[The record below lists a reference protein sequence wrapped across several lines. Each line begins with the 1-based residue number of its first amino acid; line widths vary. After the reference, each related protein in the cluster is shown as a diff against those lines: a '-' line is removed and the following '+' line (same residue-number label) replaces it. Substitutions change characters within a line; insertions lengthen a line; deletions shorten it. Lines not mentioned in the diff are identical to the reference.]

1 MATNDDDNINSDMDS
16 DEQSEI
22 LSRFPG
28 QRDGEEVEF
37 ALRKHPITL
46 LPAVLYILFII
57 ILPIIFYVLI
67 VPHALPALLEKPYQD
82 IFFLLVTIYYG
93 FLWIVISMEWSD
105 YYLDFLLV
113 TNKRIMKVEQLGL
126 FHRIVSELELERIQD
141 ITSFVNG
148 PIQTLFNFGDLE
160 IQTASEE
167 NKIEPKAIPHP
178 VTVRRKIMEL
188 CEAKDEK

>member
-1 MATNDDDNINSDMDS
+1 MTDDTTNGINDN

-37 ALRKHPITL
+37 FLRKHPITL
-46 LPAVLYILFII
+46 LPAIFYILFMLF
-57 ILPIIFYVLI
+57 LPMIFYMLI
-67 VPHALPALLEKPYQD
+67 VPLSLPVFLEKPYRE

-93 FLWIVISMEWSD
+93 FLWIISAMEWSD
-105 YYLDFLLV
+105 YYLDILLV
-113 TNKRIMKVEQLGL
+113 TNKRIMRIEQLGL

-148 PIQTLFNFGDLE
+148 PIETLFNFGDLE

-188 CEAKDEK
+188 CEAMDEK